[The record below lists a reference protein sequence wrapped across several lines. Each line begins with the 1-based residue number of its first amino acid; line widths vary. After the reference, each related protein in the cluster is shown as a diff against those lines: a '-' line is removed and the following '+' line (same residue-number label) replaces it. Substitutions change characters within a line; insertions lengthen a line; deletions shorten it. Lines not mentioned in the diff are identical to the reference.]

1 MKRTNTRY
9 KQLQIQIPLQKLTQK
24 TSQIRTEIQI
34 YKEEGGYSVIHNQ
47 REEQMQ
53 IRIMNVLKT

>member
-24 TSQIRTEIQI
+24 NITNTNTNTDIQ
-34 YKEEGGYSVIHNQ
+34 GGRRHTQSMRRANA
-47 REEQMQ
+47 
-53 IRIMNVLKT
+53 N